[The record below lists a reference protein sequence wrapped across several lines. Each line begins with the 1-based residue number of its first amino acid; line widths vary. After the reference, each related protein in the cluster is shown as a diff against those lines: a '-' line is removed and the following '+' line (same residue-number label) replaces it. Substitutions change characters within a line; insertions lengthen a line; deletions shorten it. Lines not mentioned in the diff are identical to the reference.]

1 MGEKSINQK
10 MIDMNIAIS
19 KNRSPL
25 AAAFL
30 EDEAVRISSQDRSR
44 EYILNK
50 EEDESGMSPWMWNA
64 LYFALGMLFALTA
77 PSTLTSMF
85 TFFKNSGM

>member
-50 EEDESGMSPWMWNA
+50 EEDESGMRPWMWCL
-64 LYFALGMLFALTA
+64 LYFALGMLFALTV
-77 PSTLTSMF
+77 PSTFTSMIM
-85 TFFKNSGM
+85 FFKNS

>member
-1 MGEKSINQK
+1 MSKKSIDEK
-10 MIDMNIAIS
+10 MSDMNIAIS

-44 EYILNK
+44 KYILNK
-50 EEDESGMSPWMWNA
+50 EEDESGMRPWMWNT
-64 LYFALGMLFALTA
+64 LYFVLGMLFALTA
-77 PSTLTSMF
+77 PTTLSGVF
-85 TFFKNSGM
+85 TFFKNAGM

>member
-1 MGEKSINQK
+1 MSGKSIDEK
-10 MIDMNIAIS
+10 MHDMNVAIK

-50 EEDESGMSPWMWNA
+50 EEDNSGMKPWMWNL
-64 LYFALGMLFALTA
+64 LYFALGMLFALTI
-77 PSTLTSMF
+77 PSALSSMI
-85 TFFKNSGM
+85 TFFQNSGM

>member
-1 MGEKSINQK
+1 MSKKSIDEK
-10 MIDMNIAIS
+10 MYDMNIAIS

-50 EEDESGMSPWMWNA
+50 EEDESGMSPWMWNV
-64 LYFALGMLFALTA
+64 LYFTLGVLFALTV
-77 PSTLTSMF
+77 PTTLSSVF
-85 TFFKNSGM
+85 TFFKNTGM

>member
-1 MGEKSINQK
+1 MSKKSIDEK
-10 MIDMNIAIS
+10 MYDMNIAIS

-44 EYILNK
+44 EYLINK
-50 EEDESGMSPWMWNA
+50 EEDHSGMKSWMWNV
-64 LYFALGMLFALTA
+64 LYFALGMLFALTV
-77 PSTLTSMF
+77 PSTLSNII

>member
-1 MGEKSINQK
+1 MPEKSIDEK
-10 MIDMNIAIS
+10 MYDMNIAIN

-44 EYILNK
+44 EYILNNEK
-50 EEDESGMSPWMWNA
+50 DHSGMRSWMWNL
-64 LYFALGMLFALTA
+64 LYFALGMLVALTV
-77 PSTLTSMF
+77 PSSLSNII

>member
-1 MGEKSINQK
+1 MSKKSIDEK
-10 MIDMNIAIS
+10 MHDMNTALS

-44 EYILNK
+44 EYLINK
-50 EEDESGMSPWMWNA
+50 EEDVSGMRPWMWN
-64 LYFALGMLFALTA
+64 LL
-77 PSTLTSMF
+77 
-85 TFFKNSGM
+85 

>member
-1 MGEKSINQK
+1 MSKKSIDEK
-10 MIDMNIAIS
+10 VHDMNIAIS

-50 EEDESGMSPWMWNA
+50 EEDESGMSPWMWNL
-64 LYFALGMLFALTA
+64 LYFVLGMIFALTF
-77 PSTLTSMF
+77 PSTFSSMIM
-85 TFFKNSGM
+85 FFKNSWI